1 MSVSRESL
9 VLLELLVPLDTRDL
23 VACLVSVEL
32 LVLLEPREKRYMIK
46 IYHLQIEQGIINQNR
61 FFL

>member
-1 MSVSRESL
+1 MEEQMKKHNNVDQQSVNKAICVSRESL

-32 LVLLEPREKRYMIK
+32 LDPLESRER
-46 IYHLQIEQGIINQNR
+46 R
-61 FFL
+61 